1 MTVIHFPKHSV
12 TFVDTPNDRTVSVEK
27 LRSLL
32 APIPHTI
39 PHDIVVADA
48 LETVVQVISN
58 THKLIEAAGG
68 LVFNSK
74 RELLMIYRRGYW
86 DLPKG
91 KIEKKESIEVAAQ
104 REVTEETGVS
114 NLAIVKRLED
124 TYHTY
129 FMYGQY
135 QLKRT
140 YWFEMSI
147 EHTPVLMAQTEE
159 DITEV
164 RWLPIDEIKH
174 ILPQT
179 YPNIQA
185 ILGQYITG

>member
-74 RELLMIYRRGYW
+74 RELLM
-86 DLPKG
+86 
-91 KIEKKESIEVAAQ
+91 IEKKESIEVAAQ